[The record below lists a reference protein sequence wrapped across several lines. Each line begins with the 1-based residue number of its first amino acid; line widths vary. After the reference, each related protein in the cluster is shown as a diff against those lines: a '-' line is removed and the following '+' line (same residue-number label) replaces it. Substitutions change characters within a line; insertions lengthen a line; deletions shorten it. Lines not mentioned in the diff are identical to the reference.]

1 MDTIL
6 GIIFAI
12 VLGIIVVEL
21 FGYILDFIMDH
32 PVLAFIIVLI
42 IIDHFW

>member
-12 VLGIIVVEL
+12 VVAIIIGEL
-21 FGYILDFIMDH
+21 FGYILDFIMNH
-32 PVLAFIIVLI
+32 PILAFIIVVLLI
-42 IIDHFW
+42 NHFM